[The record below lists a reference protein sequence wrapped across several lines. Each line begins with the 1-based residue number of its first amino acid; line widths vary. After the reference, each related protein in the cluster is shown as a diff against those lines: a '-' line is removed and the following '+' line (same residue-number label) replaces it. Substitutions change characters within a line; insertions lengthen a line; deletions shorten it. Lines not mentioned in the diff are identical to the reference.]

1 MFRLRLRVFWRWA
14 AGAFS
19 IQVRLL
25 LQPMDDLDVG
35 RMGDDFMSPVEV
47 LGVKEEAEK
56 REPNE
61 R

>member
-1 MFRLRLRVFWRWA
+1 
-14 AGAFS
+14 
-19 IQVRLL
+19 
-25 LQPMDDLDVG
+25 MDDLDVG